1 MCILNPRAP
10 KIRHLNASH
19 TLLIE
24 MGKHLQ
30 KVQEL
35 EIRVYEME
43 MELQLKELVKSHEI
57 INKVWEREK
66 EAAKRRRP
74 DPVALEAEK
83 AFTDRL
89 TEARRKSELLTAKR
103 AEEEAYVMRKY
114 QCGRL
119 KNAIDKMSEI
129 PEGEASIL
137 LLPEPPKQ
145 VEDTE
150 TKLML
155 SLERLVESVQNP
167 GETPKESIRVEI
179 AKLKELVNE
188 KESLRNMMEQAK
200 EKEDSASNTYEECL
214 VTLNNLSASRSR
226 FSASL
231 KMSDQTASIMDNVT
245 KKRNSGNI
253 FVFGP
258 NPIFS
263 AIKEEEI
270 SYAIT
275 NHFSIETLKELDL
288 SSIVA
293 ERNLESAAEC
303 LKKSK
308 ENRIQVESALLLTKE
323 SLDLQMARVHEAK
336 DIVDQEALEV
346 IKSVEEKE
354 IGMEISNI
362 KANVEENSG
371 GKRMRVSSPT
381 RV

>member
-1 MCILNPRAP
+1 
-10 KIRHLNASH
+10 
-19 TLLIE
+19 

-66 EAAKRRRP
+66 AAAKLRRP
-74 DPVALEAEK
+74 EDLSLEAEK
-83 AFTDRL
+83 AFAVRL
-89 TEARRKSELLTAKR
+89 AEARRKSELLTAKR
-103 AEEEAYVMRKY
+103 AEEEAQVMRKY
-114 QCGRL
+114 HSGRL
-119 KNAIDKMSEI
+119 KNVIDKMSEI

-137 LLPEPPKQ
+137 MLAEP
-145 VEDTE
+145 VEHVKSEEVQDME
-150 TKLML
+150 KKFIQ
-155 SLERLVESVQNP
+155 SLESLVDCVQRP
-167 GETPKESIRVEI
+167 EASQVGKESIRVEI
-179 AKLKELVNE
+179 IKLKELLNE

-200 EKEDSASNTYEECL
+200 EKEDEAIHTHEECL
-214 VTLNNLSASRSR
+214 VTLNNISASRSR

-231 KMSDQTASIMDNVT
+231 KMSDQLSNIMDNVT
-245 KKRNSGNI
+245 KRRNSGNI

-275 NHFSIETLKELDL
+275 NHFAIETLKELDL

-293 ERNLESAAEC
+293 ERNLASAEEC

-308 ENRIQVESALLLTKE
+308 ENRVQVESALLLLKE
-323 SLDLQMARVHEAK
+323 SVDLHMARVHEENPN
-336 DIVDQEALEV
+336 VDQEAVEV
-346 IKSVEEKE
+346 IKSAEEKDIGLDFGHVEE
-354 IGMEISNI
+354 S
-362 KANVEENSG
+362 SG

-381 RV
+381 RT

>member
-1 MCILNPRAP
+1 
-10 KIRHLNASH
+10 
-19 TLLIE
+19 
-24 MGKHLQ
+24 
-30 KVQEL
+30 
-35 EIRVYEME
+35 
-43 MELQLKELVKSHEI
+43 
-57 INKVWEREK
+57 
-66 EAAKRRRP
+66 
-74 DPVALEAEK
+74 
-83 AFTDRL
+83 L

-145 VEDTE
+145 GEDTE

-288 SSIVA
+288 ASIVA

-346 IKSVEEKE
+346 INSVEEKE
-354 IGMEISNI
+354 IGMDISNI